1 MLSES
6 QTVEE
11 LSEIPNE
18 IMCEKPPEPL
28 RNVDKSPT
36 IIRTMMEGEELFNI
50 HLENFPMSVNE
61 VVLFT
66 FYQNKC
72 IKILGI

>member
-18 IMCEKPPEPL
+18 SMCEKPSEPH
-28 RNVDKSPT
+28 RSFGMNPT
-36 IIRTMMEGEELFNI
+36 TITTNEEK
-50 HLENFPMSVNE
+50 ERKYS
-61 VVLFT
+61 
-66 FYQNKC
+66 
-72 IKILGI
+72 ILI